1 MASNDLI
8 SKIPLELVDIIID
21 FVNYKKYEHIP
32 LLEKVLIDIHRA
44 GSLFDINENIQP
56 YVAYMCWGRG
66 LAFHCFPCQIKNK

>member
-32 LLEKVLIDIHRA
+32 LLEKVLIDIHDM
-44 GSLFDINENIQP
+44 GSLFDETQNMLPSI
-56 YVAYMCWGRG
+56 ASMCWGRG
-66 LAFHCFPCQIKNK
+66 LIL

>member
-1 MASNDLI
+1 MSSNDLI

-44 GSLFDINENIQP
+44 GSLFDINNENIQP
-56 YVAYMCWGRG
+56 YIAYMSWGRG
-66 LAFHCFPCQIKNK
+66 LAFHAK